1 MEGSSS
7 QANTWSWRLTGAAVV
22 VSCAVLTLVVSVLQ
36 SPTGNWLLNRNTIM
50 PLLLCATVMSELA
63 GSKLSSRRPRNA
75 LRVTSYAAIGGML
88 FVLVHRL
95 IP

>member
-1 MEGSSS
+1 M
-7 QANTWSWRLTGAAVV
+7 
-22 VSCAVLTLVVSVLQ
+22 
-36 SPTGNWLLNRNTIM
+36 LNRNTIM